1 MRTRTDTLQLSHAFA
16 CLLLLITVG
25 CAATPPAVEPEPAP
39 QAAEPTPQAAEPI
52 ELNVG
57 IAIPSWAHAVAWVTE
72 DAGIFEAH
80 GIDASVIQMK
90 GSASS
95 MRGLLSGDIDVALAG
110 GDAMIKANLAG
121 ADLVL
126 VGGLVNRHYHRLV
139 TVPTVQKP
147 EDLKGKSFG
156 LPFLGGPQ
164 DMAVKMALD
173 KFGLSYNEDVKVKNM
188 GSEYARLASL
198 SRGDVD
204 AVTSSAPKSVVD
216 ALGMNVLVD
225 LSEWDMA
232 FPYMQVI
239 AQRSFIEEDEARAL
253 ALLRAL
259 GEGTRYYKDKP
270 AESIAIVT
278 KYLGDKSGSAQ
289 ESYDTRGPGHLSYPP
304 FPDPAGLETVMAF
317 LAEEN
322 PKAAEHKA
330 SEYVT
335 TRYLDTLKA
344 EGAFGSAP

>member
-1 MRTRTDTLQLSHAFA
+1 MRTRTGTLQLSRAFA

-25 CAATPPAVEPEPAP
+25 CAATPSAVEPEPAP
-39 QAAEPTPQAAEPI
+39 PAAEPAPPAAEPV
-52 ELNVG
+52 ELKVG

-110 GDAMIKANLAG
+110 GDAMSKANLAG

-126 VGGLVNRHYHRLV
+126 FGGLVNRHYHRLV
-139 TVPTVQKP
+139 TVPSVQQP
-147 EDLKGKSFG
+147 EDLKGKAFG

-173 KFGLSYNEDVKVKNM
+173 KFGLSYNEDVEVRNM

-204 AVTSSAPKSVVD
+204 AVTSSAPQSVID

-225 LSEWDMA
+225 LSAWDMA
-232 FPYMQVI
+232 FPYMQLI
-239 AQRSFIEEDEARAL
+239 ARRSFLEEDEDRAL
-253 ALLRAL
+253 ALLRAIA
-259 GEGTRYYKDKP
+259 EGTRYYKEHP
-270 AESIAIVT
+270 SESMAIVT
-278 KYLGDKSGSAQ
+278 KYLGDKKGSAK
-289 ESYDTRGPGHLSYPP
+289 ESYETRGPGHLSYPP
-304 FPDPAGLETVMAF
+304 YPDPAGLQTVMAF
-317 LAEEN
+317 LAEDN
-322 PKAAEHKA
+322 PKASPDLA
-330 SEYVT
+330 SKYVT
-335 TRYLDTLKA
+335 LRYLDKLEA